1 MVNYNIVAWNVNS
14 IRALVKK
21 LDLNKFLIKKKV
33 NIFCIGETKLS
44 CPDIFVQK
52 N

>member
-21 LDLNKFLIKKKV
+21 LDLNDFLTKKK
-33 NIFCIGETKLS
+33 
-44 CPDIFVQK
+44 
-52 N
+52 